1 MRNSYREPHL
11 GKGSL
16 EKSEKTELCCVKSK
30 YPASNKML
38 QDELRAPVR
47 SKEKQNTKGEK
58 TMKMT
63 NMKKLLSLFLCVV
76 LIAAMALLTTACDNY
91 ILNLLGY
98 GQEEITTAETTTAD
112 NIEEAPQVPEAK
124 TAFTFIV
131 VDKDGN
137 ETTFH
142 LSTDKATVG
151 DALLAE
157 GLIEGEPGAYG
168 LYVKKVNGIVAD
180 YNIDQTYWAFY
191 INGEYAFTGVD
202 ATPAEEGA
210 TYSFKVEK

>member
-1 MRNSYREPHL
+1 
-11 GKGSL
+11 
-16 EKSEKTELCCVKSK
+16 
-30 YPASNKML
+30 
-38 QDELRAPVR
+38 
-47 SKEKQNTKGEK
+47 
-58 TMKMT
+58 MKMT
-63 NMKKLLSLFLCVV
+63 NMKILLSLLLCVV
-76 LIAAMALLTTACDNY
+76 LISAVALPTTACDNY

-137 ETTFH
+137 ETTFN

-191 INGEYAFTGVD
+191 VNGEYAFTGVD
-202 ATPAEEGA
+202 STPVEEGA

>member
-1 MRNSYREPHL
+1 
-11 GKGSL
+11 
-16 EKSEKTELCCVKSK
+16 
-30 YPASNKML
+30 
-38 QDELRAPVR
+38 
-47 SKEKQNTKGEK
+47 
-58 TMKMT
+58 MKMT

-76 LIAAMALLTTACDNY
+76 LIAAMAFLTTACDNY

-202 ATPAEEGA
+202 ATPVEEGA